1 MNMMK
6 QENNKYYYIQCLKQ
20 DIKHFLDEE
29 LTEVKQDFHT
39 YKKSNDTFYNEKKKK
54 QINYFFPSMERH

>member
-1 MNMMK
+1 MSK
-6 QENNKYYYIQCLKQ
+6 TRYKT
-20 DIKHFLDEE
+20 FLDEE

-39 YKKSNDTFYNEKKKK
+39 YKKSNDTFYNEKQKKK